1 MSLLSNEHLTTKRNK
16 GTTCFRAGGR
26 KNESDDSG
34 LRTLELPVEG
44 HHFLKSFN
52 FFTGTPP
59 KKIVVHFFSPK
70 AAEKLPSHGMTA
82 RTKLNPNAQHGTR
95 CTGVAQLTEIIFL
108 R

>member
-1 MSLLSNEHLTTKRNK
+1 M
-16 GTTCFRAGGR
+16 GGR
-26 KNESDDSG
+26 KNESADSG

-59 KKIVVHFFSPK
+59 QNSCKFFFPK

-82 RTKLNPNAQHGTR
+82 RTKLNPNAQHGAR